1 MKDIKD
7 LLGTTLP
14 AEMVESLQEA
24 FESKVATAIAE
35 QRADLQAEIESDL
48 ARRFDRDRNTIIE
61 SIDAMVT
68 DALNEQ
74 AAEREDEINK
84 LAEARV
90 LYHSAMVEGKKA
102 LRTRLKESLSTG
114 TDLITESLRKEITA
128 LRNERA
134 SLVEKSEKM
143 NADLRATK
151 VQIAEQHEA
160 HVAKID
166 DFVTKQLRAELV
178 EFAEDKQALV
188 EQRVKLVAESRE
200 KFKVIQDRF
209 VAEAAGKVEKFV
221 EDNLQANLKELHEDL
236 ERNRQNMF
244 GRRIFEAVVAE
255 YMTSYFA
262 EDTEV
267 RKLQHVLESKDAEI
281 AQAKEEL
288 DKAVEQINESKNAN
302 EVADRKVR
310 LAEDR
315 AERAKIS
322 NELLANL
329 KGDKRTVMENLL
341 GTVKTT
347 DLRKQFNKLLPIVL
361 AETKSKSPT
370 AVLRE
375 HAKPEA
381 KVETRA
387 VTGDAIRSNRL
398 LESEDVQ
405 QTEDFEE
412 IAHIKHLAGLR

>member
-74 AAEREDEINK
+74 AAEREEEMNK

-90 LYHSAMVEGKKA
+90 LYHTAMVEGKQA
-102 LRTRLKESLSTG
+102 LRNRLKESLSTG
-114 TDLITESLRKEITA
+114 TDLIAESLRKEITA
-128 LRNERA
+128 LRNERS

-281 AQAKEEL
+281 AQAKEDL

-375 HAKPEA
+375 HAKPEVKA
-381 KVETRA
+381 ETRA

>member
-1 MKDIKD
+1 MNNIKD

-48 ARRFDRDRNTIIE
+48 ARRFDRDRNSIIE
-61 SIDAMVT
+61 SIDAMIT

-74 AAEREDEINK
+74 AAERQEEMDK

-102 LRTRLKESLSTG
+102 LRTRLKESLSAG
-114 TDLITESLRKEITA
+114 TDLIAESLRKEITA
-128 LRNERA
+128 LRQERS

-221 EDNLQANLKELHEDL
+221 EENLQANLKELHEDL

-281 AQAKEEL
+281 AEAKTEL
-288 DKAVEQINESKNAN
+288 SKAVEQINESKSLS

-322 NELLANL
+322 GELLANL

-341 GTVKTT
+341 GTVKTA

-361 AETKSKSPT
+361 AESNRKSAP
-370 AVLRE
+370 AVLSE
-375 HAKPEA
+375 NAKPEVKA
-381 KVETRA
+381 EKRA

-398 LESEDVQ
+398 LESADDQ
-405 QTEDFEE
+405 QTTDFAE
-412 IAHIKHLAGLR
+412 IAHIKHLAGL